1 MGEMVK
7 NVMLNL
13 FQHLIESDA
22 YETLNRV
29 QGDEKGGYDTVSE
42 GEGRGGGRICEMFAK
57 QIVQTEKDMEFS
69 LNQICD
75 QVLNRNPRLAE
86 MVLVGIR
93 TGGVFLTE
101 RLRQKILQKKG
112 IDLPTGIID
121 ITLYRDDWTKLSQTP
136 EVKKAEIHFSIED
149 KHVLLVD
156 DVLFTGRTIRAA
168 IDALLDLGRPRS
180 VELAVLIDRG
190 HRELPIQADY
200 VGKMLETSR
209 QDSVNVELK
218 ELAGVDQVVIER
230 GKYPTP

>member
-1 MGEMVK
+1 MQ
-7 NVMLNL
+7 ML
-13 FQHLIESDA
+13 S
-22 YETLNRV
+22 
-29 QGDEKGGYDTVSE
+29 
-42 GEGRGGGRICEMFAK
+42 K
-57 QIVQTEKDMEFS
+57 QIVQTEKDIEVS

-75 QVLNRNPRLAE
+75 QVLKRNPRLAG

-93 TGGVFLTE
+93 TGGVFLAE
-101 RLRQKILQKKG
+101 RLRQKLLQKKG

-121 ITLYRDDWTKLSQTP
+121 ITLYRDDWTRLSETP

-168 IDALLDLGRPRS
+168 IDALLDLGRPRR
-180 VELAVLIDRG
+180 VELAVLVDRG

-209 QDSVNVELK
+209 QDSINVELK

-230 GKYPTP
+230 GKYPPVSSE

>member
-1 MGEMVK
+1 
-7 NVMLNL
+7 
-13 FQHLIESDA
+13 
-22 YETLNRV
+22 
-29 QGDEKGGYDTVSE
+29 
-42 GEGRGGGRICEMFAK
+42 MFSK
-57 QIVQTEKDMEFS
+57 QVVQTEKDIEFS
-69 LNQICD
+69 LDQICD
-75 QVLNRNPRLAE
+75 QVLNRNPRLAG

-93 TGGVFLTE
+93 TGGVFLAE
-101 RLRQKILQKKG
+101 RLRQKILQKMG

-121 ITLYRDDWTKLSQTP
+121 ITLYRDDWTRLSQTP
-136 EVKKAEIHFSIED
+136 EVKKAEIHFPIED

-168 IDALLDLGRPRS
+168 IDALLDLGRPRR

-209 QDSVNVELK
+209 QDSIDVELK

-230 GKYPTP
+230 GKYPNSLIADFGIQIQILNPIFRIVLLRWIDYQTYPHYAIMQLEFIL

>member
-1 MGEMVK
+1 MQ
-7 NVMLNL
+7 ML
-13 FQHLIESDA
+13 S
-22 YETLNRV
+22 
-29 QGDEKGGYDTVSE
+29 
-42 GEGRGGGRICEMFAK
+42 K
-57 QIVQTEKDMEFS
+57 QIVQTEKDIEFS
-69 LNQICD
+69 LNQVCD
-75 QVLNRNPRLAE
+75 QVLNRNPHLAG

-93 TGGVFLTE
+93 TGGVFLAE
-101 RLRQKILQKKG
+101 RIRQKLLQKKG

-121 ITLYRDDWTKLSQTP
+121 ITLYRDDWTRLSQTP

-149 KHVLLVD
+149 KNVLLVD

-168 IDALLDLGRPRS
+168 IDALLDLGRPRR

-209 QDSVNVELK
+209 QDSVDVELK

-230 GKYPTP
+230 GKYPLVSSE

>member
-1 MGEMVK
+1 
-7 NVMLNL
+7 ML
-13 FQHLIESDA
+13 S
-22 YETLNRV
+22 
-29 QGDEKGGYDTVSE
+29 
-42 GEGRGGGRICEMFAK
+42 K
-57 QIVQTEKDMEFS
+57 QIVQTEKDIEVS

-75 QVLNRNPRLAE
+75 QVLKRNPRLAG

-93 TGGVFLTE
+93 TGGVFLAE
-101 RLRQKILQKKG
+101 RLRQKLLQKKG
-112 IDLPTGIID
+112 IDLPTGVID
-121 ITLYRDDWTKLSQTP
+121 ITLYRDDWTRLSETP

-168 IDALLDLGRPRS
+168 IDALLDLGRPRR
-180 VELAVLIDRG
+180 VELAVLVDRG

-209 QDSVNVELK
+209 QDSINVELK

-230 GKYPTP
+230 GKYPST